1 MSNKDLF
8 QRAKDLKLP
17 IGKYA
22 LFGGAPI
29 CVRGLRECRDIDIV
43 VAEDLWNELKSKPE
57 WKIKTTDKGD
67 ECLENGEIEL
77 WKNWRPENWD
87 ITKLIE
93 EAEIINDLP
102 FVKLERV
109 LEWKK
114 MNAREKDLK
123 DVEIIEKFMSDIQ

>member
-1 MSNKDLF
+1 MSNKNLF
-8 QRAKDLKLP
+8 QRVKDLKLP

-22 LFGGAPI
+22 LFGSAPI

-43 VAEDLWNELKSKPE
+43 AADDLWNELKNKTK

-77 WKNWRPENWD
+77 WKNWRPGNWD
-87 ITKLIE
+87 IIKLIE
-93 EAEIINDLP
+93 EAEVIDGLP
-102 FVKLERV
+102 FVRMEYV

-114 MNAREKDLK
+114 LNGREKDLK
-123 DVEIIEKFMSDIQ
+123 DVEIIKKFMSGIQ